1 MSCIPV
7 AIGGVSGSGTRVL
20 ARLLRECGYYIGSD
34 LNASVDNLWFAAL
47 FARRSALVDQRMP
60 ELVSAFLHRMEHGR
74 PPDDISDVADIAATA
89 RFNWTREW
97 MLERLASF
105 CTPDPS
111 PPARWGW
118 KAPNTHTVV
127 DHFLSAHARLRYI
140 HLMRHG
146 VDMAV
151 SRQQMQLPIW
161 GPVFL
166 DRPVEQTPAD
176 SLAYWCAVH
185 RRAKRLA
192 SRFSDRVL
200 IVDFDQLCDR
210 PEHVLGRIL
219 TFCGIDDTP
228 VARLAGLVQ
237 PPDSRGRFRQHDP
250 AQFAP
255 EDLDYVESLGYV
267 VR

>member
-20 ARLLRECGYYIGSD
+20 AGLLKECGYYIGSD
-34 LNASVDNLWFAAL
+34 LNAALDNLWFAAL

-60 ELVSAFLHRMEHGR
+60 GLVSVFLYRMEHGR
-74 PPDDISDVADIAATA
+74 PPDEISDVADITARA
-89 RFNWTREW
+89 RFNWSREW
-97 MLERLASF
+97 MQERLSSF
-105 CTPDPS
+105 CTADAS

-118 KAPNTHTVV
+118 KAPNTHVV
-127 DHFLSAHARLRYI
+127 IDHFLSDHPRLRYI

-166 DRPVEQTPAD
+166 DRPVERTPAD

-192 SRFSDRVL
+192 SRFSERVL
-200 IVDFDQLCDR
+200 IVDFDELCDR

-219 TFCGIDDTP
+219 TFCGVDDVP
-228 VARLAGLVQ
+228 AAQLAGLVQ
-237 PPDSRGRFRQHDP
+237 PPDSRGRFRQHDLS
-250 AQFAP
+250 QFAP
-255 EDLDYVESLGYV
+255 EDLAYVESLGYA